1 MKSILTIH
9 GSNKS
14 DACAVSNCCIA
25 VEIGIS
31 VPVVSYILSKVI
43 SVGEYVMRQQE
54 YKKQNKVVL
63 EGIEPVES
71 REERLH
77 MARQAFG
84 RENMTYETA
93 KRSEHPGRL
102 LRLVT
107 AGMLFSIAVCYC
119 LQNGSV
125 FGYDKEWIE
134 QCLMDNHLWE
144 QVSDAVAQG
153 ISQFTK

>member
-1 MKSILTIH
+1 
-9 GSNKS
+9 
-14 DACAVSNCCIA
+14 
-25 VEIGIS
+25 
-31 VPVVSYILSKVI
+31 
-43 SVGEYVMRQQE
+43 MRQQE

-107 AGMLFSIAVCYC
+107 AG
-119 LQNGSV
+119 
-125 FGYDKEWIE
+125 DKEWIE

>member
-1 MKSILTIH
+1 
-9 GSNKS
+9 
-14 DACAVSNCCIA
+14 
-25 VEIGIS
+25 
-31 VPVVSYILSKVI
+31 
-43 SVGEYVMRQQE
+43 MRQQE

-125 FGYDKEWIE
+125 FGYDNEWIE

>member
-1 MKSILTIH
+1 
-9 GSNKS
+9 
-14 DACAVSNCCIA
+14 
-25 VEIGIS
+25 
-31 VPVVSYILSKVI
+31 
-43 SVGEYVMRQQE
+43 MRQQE

-93 KRSEHPGRL
+93 K
-102 LRLVT
+102 
-107 AGMLFSIAVCYC
+107 AVCYC

>member
-1 MKSILTIH
+1 
-9 GSNKS
+9 
-14 DACAVSNCCIA
+14 
-25 VEIGIS
+25 
-31 VPVVSYILSKVI
+31 
-43 SVGEYVMRQQE
+43 
-54 YKKQNKVVL
+54 
-63 EGIEPVES
+63 
-71 REERLH
+71 

-125 FGYDKEWIE
+125 FGYDKERIE

>member
-1 MKSILTIH
+1 
-9 GSNKS
+9 
-14 DACAVSNCCIA
+14 
-25 VEIGIS
+25 
-31 VPVVSYILSKVI
+31 
-43 SVGEYVMRQQE
+43 MRQQE

-125 FGYDKEWIE
+125 FGSIMSGLSNVSWIITCGNRC
-134 QCLMDNHLWE
+134 QMLLHR
-144 QVSDAVAQG
+144 G
-153 ISQFTK
+153 